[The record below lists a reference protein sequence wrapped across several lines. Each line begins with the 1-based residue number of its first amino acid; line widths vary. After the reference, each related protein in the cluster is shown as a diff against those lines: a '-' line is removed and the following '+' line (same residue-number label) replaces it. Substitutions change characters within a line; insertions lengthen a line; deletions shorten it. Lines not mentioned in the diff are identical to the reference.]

1 MDKRIMRI
9 IGLYL
14 QPVICFTIAALCTPV
29 VFPLL
34 LPTSLTFRENAFLL
48 LVSAAMFILG
58 LLFLLNVKNKKKTA
72 LIWFY
77 ILALGLIPA
86 VILEVG
92 LRFVLKPAPSL
103 LLYRTAPENT
113 QAFRLKPNLDITTQ
127 IANTPVSILTSSRGL
142 RISAAGKNEGPK
154 TTRIAFVG
162 DSFTFGL
169 WADSAEKSFPSLV
182 GEVLGADKYST
193 YNLGVPGYGIEDSLQ
208 QLKHHWTSINPDLVV
223 LAIFNGNDFLDTFL
237 GMERYSVRADGLL
250 ELNKPLVETK
260 VPVEFRSPSFQL
272 ESWLYDN
279 LYTAR
284 AAAQFLFTFR
294 GSEQQ
299 STSAVPTRLPELP
312 LYSSSVIWS
321 LKEYPDF
328 AENAR
333 RITMEKI
340 REFAEYCTETQ
351 AASLL
356 IVTIPHFAQVLIP
369 DHFPPRYI
377 VSRPQSFVEEFA
389 RENEIPYLDLLPV
402 FHGFHQLDETPL
414 YYYFDGHFNSLGHRV
429 TADAIAETIRT
440 KMIK

>member
-1 MDKRIMRI
+1 MRTMRI
-9 IGLYL
+9 IRPYL
-14 QPVICFTIAALCTPV
+14 QPISCFTIAVLCTPI

-48 LVSAAMFILG
+48 LISAAMFLLG
-58 LLFLLNVKNKKKTA
+58 LLFLLNVKNKKKIT

-77 ILALGLIPA
+77 ILALGIPV
-86 VILEVG
+86 VILEIG

-103 LLYRTAPENT
+103 LLYRTAPEST
-113 QAFRLKPNLDITTQ
+113 HAFRLKPNLDINTRF
-127 IANTPVSILTSSRGL
+127 ANMPVSILTSSRGL
-142 RISAAGKNEGPK
+142 RISAASNIEGPK

-182 GEVLGADKYST
+182 GEILGADKYST
-193 YNLGVPGYGIEDSLQ
+193 YNLGVPGYGIEDSLA

-223 LAIFNGNDFLDTFL
+223 LAVFNGNDFLDTFL

-250 ELNKPLVETK
+250 ELNKSLVETK
-260 VPVEFRSPSFQL
+260 IPVEFRSPAFQL

-284 AAAQFLFTFR
+284 AGALFLSAFR
-294 GSEQQ
+294 KTEQQ
-299 STSAVPTRLPELP
+299 STSSVPTRLPELP
-312 LYSSSVIWS
+312 RYSSNEIWS
-321 LKEYPDF
+321 LTEYPDF

-340 REFAEYCTETQ
+340 KEFAEYCTETQ

-356 IVTIPHFAQVLIP
+356 IVTIPHFVQVLIP
-369 DHFPPRYI
+369 DRFPPRYI
-377 VSRPQSFVEEFA
+377 VSRPQSFVEEIA
-389 RENEIPYLDLLPV
+389 REREIPYLDLLPI
-402 FHGFHQLDETPL
+402 FHSFHQLDDAPL

-429 TADAIAETIRT
+429 TADAIAETIKA